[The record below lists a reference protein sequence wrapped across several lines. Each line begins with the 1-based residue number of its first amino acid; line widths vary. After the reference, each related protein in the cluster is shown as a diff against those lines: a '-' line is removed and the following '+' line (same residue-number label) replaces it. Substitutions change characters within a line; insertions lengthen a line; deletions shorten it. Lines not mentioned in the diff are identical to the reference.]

1 MMWAVFLSSKPLNEA
16 ELAQL
21 LEACNMALDLCDAKN
36 KIFDYVESRMFFLSP
51 NLTHICG
58 ANTAAKMMGGVFS
71 TFPSSRSLAI
81 LGSPCLPVFFCSNG
95 ANTSLCGLDLPRVSG
110 SAGGLT
116 ALSKMPAC
124 NILVR
129 TVFPCH
135 DALHSAGCTI
145 LAALVT

>member
-81 LGSPCLPVFFCSNG
+81 LGSPCLSFSARMALTLRCVDWTCPGFQ
-95 ANTSLCGLDLPRVSG
+95 DLR
-110 SAGGLT
+110 GG
-116 ALSKMPAC
+116 
-124 NILVR
+124 
-129 TVFPCH
+129 
-135 DALHSAGCTI
+135 
-145 LAALVT
+145 